1 MGAERSV
8 RRFAQVFDDVA
19 TAYDEIRPSY
29 PPALVDAAIER
40 GALDSRSRV
49 LEVGSGTGK
58 LTELLVA
65 RGLRVDAVEPGPNMI
80 EAARKRLGGAT
91 EQVRFHTGRFED
103 VALPDGA
110 FAALFAAAA
119 FHWIDPEIG
128 WRKAASCLARGGV
141 LALLAHCGMSDG
153 EGAEA
158 EAGFRDV
165 LRKHAPEVADSLP
178 PALDL
183 ETILAGAEE
192 RRGNVSAVWDWIM
205 GEFHGL
211 ATDDA
216 AELFDDVEVL
226 TTVSTVEQTT
236 DQFCD
241 HIRTTSLYFRIDPA
255 SRAAFEED
263 ERRLLDGLGGT
274 LRFSHAAILVTAR
287 RR

>member
-1 MGAERSV
+1 MSAERSV

-29 PPALVDAAIER
+29 PPALVDAAIAR
-40 GALDSRSRV
+40 GALESGSRV

-58 LTELLVA
+58 LTELLAA

-91 EQVRFHTGRFED
+91 DLVRFHTGRFED
-103 VALPDGA
+103 VPLEDGA
-110 FAALFAAAA
+110 FAALFAAAS
-119 FHWIDPEIG
+119 FHWVDPEIG
-128 WRKAASCLARGGV
+128 WRKAASCLERGGL
-141 LALLAHCGMSDG
+141 LALLGHCGISDG
-153 EGAEA
+153 EGAAEEEA
-158 EAGFRDV
+158 FREV
-165 LRKHAPEVADSLP
+165 LRKHAPDVADSLP

-183 ETILAGAEE
+183 ATILAGADA

-205 GEFHGL
+205 GEYHEL

-216 AELFDDVEVL
+216 AELFDDVEVVTKL
-226 TTVSTVEQTT
+226 VMVEQTT

-241 HIRTTSLYFRIDPA
+241 HIRTTSLYFRIEPA
-255 SRAAFEED
+255 RRDAFEED
-263 ERRLLDGLGGT
+263 ERRMLDAFGGIV
-274 LRFSHAAILVTAR
+274 RFSHAAILVSAR